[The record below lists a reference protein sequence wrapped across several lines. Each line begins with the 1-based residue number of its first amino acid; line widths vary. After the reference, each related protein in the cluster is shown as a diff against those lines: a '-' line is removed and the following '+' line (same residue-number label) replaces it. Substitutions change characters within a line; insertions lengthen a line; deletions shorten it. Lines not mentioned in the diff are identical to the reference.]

1 MDGPAMNDAR
11 GGNSPLSLQDKL
23 DRISHDRDVLAQLRD
38 LARRGLHDGDS
49 VCHRESGVCGR
60 VLVLRAEPVPC
71 SVVQL
76 DDGRQVPF
84 DSGWSPS
91 RGS

>member
-1 MDGPAMNDAR
+1 MKDVSGHAA
-11 GGNSPLSLQDKL
+11 PLSLQDKL

-84 DSGWSPS
+84 DSGWSPT
-91 RGS
+91 RGT

>member
-1 MDGPAMNDAR
+1 MNDAC

-38 LARRGLHDGDS
+38 LARRGLHDGDP
-49 VCHRESGVCGR
+49 VCHRESGARGR
-60 VLVLRAEPVPC
+60 VVLLRAERVPC

-76 DDGRQVPF
+76 DDGRQVPL
-84 DSGWSPS
+84 DCGWSPT

>member
-1 MDGPAMNDAR
+1 MNDAC

-38 LARRGLHDGDS
+38 LARRGLHDGDL
-49 VCHRESGVCGR
+49 VCHRASGACGR
-60 VLVLRAEPVPC
+60 VVVLRAERIPC

-76 DDGRQVPF
+76 DDGRQVPL
-84 DSGWSPS
+84 DAGWSPT